1 VGNSTASLVEDMT
14 IAARR
19 PRALPIRDRQ
29 HLRLV
34 ATETAPRLTRA
45 LADQALQCWGVPR
58 SVRPDVRLVVTEL
71 VTNVLRHA
79 KGEADRIPVFDIAL
93 DLLADSTGDA
103 AVRVLVFDASAQM
116 PIRRTPAPGAEGS
129 RGFLVVSGLAR
140 DWGAFP
146 LPVGGKAVWADI
158 AVAAEPPRNGADV
171 RIVARVLG
179 AVRDL

>member
-1 VGNSTASLVEDMT
+1 VGTSTALLVENMT
-14 IAARR
+14 IAASR
-19 PRALPIRDRQ
+19 PPSLPIRDHQ

-34 ATETAPRLTRA
+34 ANETAPRLTRA
-45 LADQALQCWGVPR
+45 LADQALQHWGVPR
-58 SVRPDVRLVVTEL
+58 SVRPDVRLVVMEL

-93 DLLADSTGDA
+93 DLLADSTDDA
-103 AVRVLVFDASAQM
+103 VVRVLVFDASAQM
-116 PIRRTPAPGAEGS
+116 PIRRTPAPGAEDS
-129 RGFLVVSGLAR
+129 RGLLVVSGLTR

-146 LPVGGKAVWADI
+146 LPVAGKAVWADI
-158 AVAAEPPRNGADV
+158 AVAAEPPRSGTDV